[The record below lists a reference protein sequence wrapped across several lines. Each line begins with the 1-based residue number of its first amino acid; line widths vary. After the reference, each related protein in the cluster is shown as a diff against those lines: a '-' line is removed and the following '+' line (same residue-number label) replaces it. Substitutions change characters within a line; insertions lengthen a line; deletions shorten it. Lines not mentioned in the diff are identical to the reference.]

1 MDKSFLRDK
10 IFGCWLGKNIGGT
23 IGAPV
28 EGWKSEPMLPLAF
41 PGKNEPNDDLD
52 LQLLWLAM
60 VRKKGLDFLHDDL
73 AEAWSGTTFRFDEY
87 GIAIA
92 NIERGMRPPL
102 TGRFNNYFS
111 ECMGCPIRSEIWAV
125 IAANMPETAAYY
137 AMLDATVDHDGESV
151 YAEIFYAALESMAFS
166 AAVEDLH
173 RLIYEALAFIPAD
186 CKIAIAVNEVMDAYK
201 NGVSASDL
209 RRELIRKY
217 DFGNFS
223 HCLINIAFTIA
234 ALVYAEGDFL
244 KAMVGAANFAY
255 DADCTAAT
263 AGAVMG
269 ILMGADAIR
278 KKYQVEFDERILTC
292 GVTEDMIPFMPE
304 NINELTDWTMALHE
318 ELEKKEH
325 KKVLEK
331 PFRVKMRAEGQLGLQ
346 RSFAVGN
353 FASYDEAVN
362 AAEDCWQIHTTNSD
376 LLTIPVEAGKKVYIR
391 ATVRVPGATEKL
403 RLSPDTGAPAKVW
416 IDGKEMGGFEQ
427 RSFITPSP
435 HRSWCVREFVTVP
448 ESGCVVMTEVTP
460 DETKD
465 LEYWLIVARTDKSH
479 EIRAEITAR

>member
-1 MDKSFLRDK
+1 MNGSLRDK
-10 IFGCWLGKNIGGT
+10 VFGCWLGKNIGGT

-41 PGKNEPNDDLD
+41 PEQNEPNDDLD

-60 VRKKGLDFLHDDL
+60 VRKKGLRFKHDDL

-166 AAVEDLH
+166 ATVDDLH
-173 RLIYEALAFIPAD
+173 RLIYEALEFIPAD
-186 CKIAIAVNEVMDAYK
+186 CRISIAVNEVMDAYK
-201 NGVSASDL
+201 AGVSASDL
-209 RRELIRKY
+209 RKELIRKY

-244 KAMVGAANFAY
+244 KSMIGAANFAY

-278 KKYQVEFDERILTC
+278 EKYQVAFDERVLTC
-292 GVTEDMIPFMPE
+292 GVTADMIPFMPTS
-304 NINELTDWTMALHE
+304 INELTDWTMALHE
-318 ELEKKEH
+318 DLLKMDDKP
-325 KKVLEK
+325 VLEK
-331 PFRVKMRAEGQLGLQ
+331 PFRVKMHAEGQLCLQ
-346 RSFAVGN
+346 RSFAVGC
-353 FASYDEAVN
+353 FASYDEAM
-362 AAEDCWQIHTTNSD
+362 ASGDWTIHTTAGD

-391 ATVRVPGATEKL
+391 ATVKAPGVTEKL
-403 RLSPDTGAPAKVW
+403 RLSPDVSAPAKVW

-435 HRSWCVREFVTVP
+435 HRSWGVSEFVTVP
-448 ESGCVVMTEVTP
+448 EEGCVVVTEVTP
-460 DETKD
+460 DVTGD
-465 LEYWLIVARTDKSH
+465 LEYWLIVARADKSH
-479 EIRAEITAR
+479 EIHAEITA